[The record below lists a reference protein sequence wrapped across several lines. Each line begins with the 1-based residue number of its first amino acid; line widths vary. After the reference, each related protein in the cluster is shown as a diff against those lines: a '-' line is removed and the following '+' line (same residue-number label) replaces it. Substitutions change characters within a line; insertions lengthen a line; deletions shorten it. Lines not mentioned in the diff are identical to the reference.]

1 MLNHM
6 NILIGG
12 MKPSIIFLNLRG
24 KSIGNQSMSFMER
37 RLTKI
42 VMYIPVFA
50 MDFSVHLNSVR
61 YFSYIDG
68 KTADALIK

>member
-6 NILIGG
+6 NIFIGG
-12 MKPSIIFLNLRG
+12 MKLFITFLNLRG
-24 KSIGNQSMSFMER
+24 KLIGNQSMSFMER
-37 RLTKI
+37 LLMKI
-42 VMYIPVFA
+42 VMYTPVFA
-50 MDFSVHLNSVR
+50 MDFFVRLNFVS